1 MREKVCYL
9 KSMKNELTREIRELA
24 AKMVIESLLKQ
35 GLTRKQIAQV
45 VEEADYQNTLAQSE

>member
-1 MREKVCYL
+1 MCYL

-35 GLTRKQIAQV
+35 GLTRKQIAQII
-45 VEEADYQNTLAQSE
+45 EEADYQNTLAQSE